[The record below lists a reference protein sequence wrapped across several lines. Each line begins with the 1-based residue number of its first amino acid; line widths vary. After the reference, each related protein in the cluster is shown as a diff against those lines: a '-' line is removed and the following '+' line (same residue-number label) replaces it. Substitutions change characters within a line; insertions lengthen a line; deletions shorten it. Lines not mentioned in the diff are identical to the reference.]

1 MKREHSGWIRMVKG
15 RGRPAGWLFAAA
27 LAAGCTLPFE
37 ADVDP
42 LFCEE
47 KRAPCAPG
55 PERLIAAQILYL
67 DCRSLAE
74 LDSIVEDLARRGVN
88 TVIWRAFH
96 NPGDR
101 PFPLASALEGDEQK
115 AGSPKREQ
123 YGVYFGNR
131 FVPVAGDILARVAHV
146 VRARGLRFFA
156 WMTTKHTEFG
166 VSGEGVPVDF
176 RYDFEK
182 RAMVPARDLDLFSE
196 PALERL
202 EAIYRDLA
210 AQPIDGILLQDD
222 LCLKHNE
229 GFSPAARA
237 LFEQHS
243 GTVLD
248 PGSLYIGPYR
258 GAAGRYYV
266 REYTDLFWAWSRWKA
281 GQVASVAARL
291 SRAAREVRPEIQVA
305 ANFYYEVAWEP
316 RWALAW
322 LSQDLDAVETA
333 GLDYAAVMMYQ
344 RQIGRELGLSG
355 RETIEAVGE
364 MARRLGRRF
373 RRPEQVII
381 KLQIA
386 DWGSGEPLDSEE
398 VGRHAARV
406 LREGSFS
413 LAFVPYRAGYPIDK
427 ALGRRGWKWLR

>member
-1 MKREHSGWIRMVKG
+1 MVKD
-15 RGRPAGWLFAAA
+15 RTRQARWLLAAA
-27 LAAGCTLPFE
+27 VAAGCALPYE
-37 ADVDP
+37 AGIGPP
-42 LFCEE
+42 LREE
-47 KRAPCAPG
+47 KRAPCAAG

-74 LDSIVEDLARRGVN
+74 LDSIIEDLARRGVN
-88 TVIWRAFH
+88 TVIWRAFQ

-115 AGSPKREQ
+115 AGGTKGER

-131 FVPVAGDILARVAHV
+131 FVPVEGDILGRVAHV

-156 WMTTKHTEFG
+156 WMTTKHTDFG
-166 VSGEGVPVDF
+166 VRGEGIPVDF

-182 RAMVPARDLDLFSE
+182 RAPVPARDLDLFSE
-196 PALERL
+196 QAMERL

-222 LCLKHNE
+222 LCLRHNE
-229 GFSPAARA
+229 GFSPTARG

-243 GTVLD
+243 GAALD
-248 PGSLYIGPYR
+248 PGSLYIGPYQ
-258 GAAGRYYV
+258 GATGKYYV
-266 REYTDLFWAWSRWKA
+266 KEYTDLFWTWSRWKA

-364 MARRLGRRF
+364 MVRRLGRRF
-373 RRPEQVII
+373 HRPEQVII

-386 DWGSGEPLDSEE
+386 DWGSGEPLDPEE
-398 VGRHAARV
+398 VGLHAARV

-427 ALGRRGWKWLR
+427 ALGRRGWSWLR